1 MSDVIYFIRL
11 DWTGPTASIYMRN
24 VLPVDK
30 LLLYDSWA
38 ELTVVISPLRA
49 FLLVEDGVSRDVK
62 IVRLRLVPGES
73 DEPGGGDEG
82 LEVGGGGGYGVEEQ
96 V

>member
-1 MSDVIYFIRL
+1 
-11 DWTGPTASIYMRN
+11 MRD

-38 ELTVVISPLRA
+38 EFRVVISPLRA

-62 IVRLRLVPGES
+62 IV
-73 DEPGGGDEG
+73 
-82 LEVGGGGGYGVEEQ
+82 
-96 V
+96 